1 MIAMTEET
9 RLIKMF
15 RTDGKIDGRMDG
27 WTGGRMDG
35 WTEIQTDGRKD
46 IIKIFLLALE
56 AQN

>member
-27 WTGGRMDG
+27 R
-35 WTEIQTDGRKD
+35 TETQTDGRKD
-46 IIKIFLLALE
+46 MIKIFLLALE